1 MQEIIIKRNYN
12 LYYRMLAISVV
23 ALFFIARNIISY
35 YKSGGEGNLVFLII
49 SYVFGFFILLL
60 VNNSIRQLNKR
71 TPALIIS
78 ENGIID
84 NISLIKP
91 ELVPWSNIVGA
102 EVKKYRG
109 NLQMAIILRDYYDV
123 LDNESPVRSKMTQT
137 LINDL
142 ETPWLINLTLIK
154 TDISELH
161 RIILERSA
169 AAAADV
175 VNRES

>member
-1 MQEIIIKRNYN
+1 MEEIIIKRNYN
-12 LYYRMLAISVV
+12 LFYRMLVISVV
-23 ALFFIARNIISY
+23 SLFFISRNIITY

-78 ENGIID
+78 EKGIID
-84 NISLIKP
+84 NISHIKP
-91 ELVPWSNIVGA
+91 ELVPWSNITGA
-102 EVKKYRG
+102 EVKKYKG
-109 NLQMAIILRDYYDV
+109 NMQMIIQLRDYYAV
-123 LDNESPVRSKMTQT
+123 LDNDSPFRSKMTQMY
-137 LINDL
+137 INDL
-142 ETPWLINLTLIK
+142 ETPWVINLGFIK

-169 AAAADV
+169 SVD
-175 VNRES
+175 RETDLRK